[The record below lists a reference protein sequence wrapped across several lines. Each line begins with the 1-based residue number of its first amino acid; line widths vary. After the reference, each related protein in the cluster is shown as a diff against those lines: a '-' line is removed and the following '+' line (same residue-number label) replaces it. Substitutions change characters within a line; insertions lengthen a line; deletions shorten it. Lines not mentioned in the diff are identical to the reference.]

1 MTMPESESEKYDI
14 RRSHRRKDAESRG
27 AGARDRHANEE
38 RGGQEGPG
46 GQDEQ
51 LPETD

>member
-27 AGARDRHANEE
+27 ARDRHANEE
-38 RGGQEGPG
+38 RGGQEGQG